1 MEVRAGIPE
10 YWIVNLEKNE
20 IEAHRS
26 PHEDIYTLRE
36 ILRPGKTITFWGLEA
51 EIEINQLL
59 G

>member
-10 YWIVNLEKNE
+10 YWIVNLEKKE

-26 PHEDIYTLRE
+26 PHEDIYTLRK

-51 EIEINQLL
+51 EIEVCQLL